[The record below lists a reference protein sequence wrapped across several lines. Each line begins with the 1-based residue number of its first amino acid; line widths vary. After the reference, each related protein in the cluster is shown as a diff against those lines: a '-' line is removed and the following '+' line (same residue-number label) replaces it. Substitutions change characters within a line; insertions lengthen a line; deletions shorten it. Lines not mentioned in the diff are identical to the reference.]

1 MKSKQDLRYLISND
15 KTGSCIERQFQ
26 FFGLNQT
33 IQLTFDVHFF
43 KTGQESWTL
52 TAETGRRI
60 HLNTNASEKCCSCGM
75 VNTKQ
80 SLEIRQINM
89 QAVSRQLCQL

>member
-60 HLNTNASEKCCSCGM
+60 HSNPFEYKRFRKMLLLWYGEHK
-75 VNTKQ
+75 TK
-80 SLEIRQINM
+80 
-89 QAVSRQLCQL
+89 SRDKAD